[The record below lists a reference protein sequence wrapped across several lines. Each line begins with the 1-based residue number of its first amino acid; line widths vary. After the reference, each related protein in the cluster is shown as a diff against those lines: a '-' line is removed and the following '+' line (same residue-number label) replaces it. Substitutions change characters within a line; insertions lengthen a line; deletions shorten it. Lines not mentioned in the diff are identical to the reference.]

1 MELRS
6 LIGIFGGPSTGLRSE
21 LVVSFV
27 LLGQASFGMLRV
39 GLRPGDTHHKLLGDK
54 LLERGFERCER
65 GESENPRILL
75 AWAPAE
81 DLGGRGES
89 ENPRIL
95 LVGAIAEDVV
105 SLRLGFFL
113 IGDKDNSR
121 SFLSLVSLGLLF
133 MFLAPILSSRLGLN
147 LSILLDAV
155 RLLRLRS
162 LDLDLDMLRVLLR
175 LRQRRTL
182 FLRALDVLRRRRLL
196 PDDLDRS
203 RRLLPR
209 DTDRSSRLLPRDL
222 DRLRRLLPRD

>member
-21 LVVSFV
+21 LLASFV

-81 DLGGRGES
+81 DLGERGES

-121 SFLSLVSLGLLF
+121 SFLSLVSL
-133 MFLAPILSSRLGLN
+133 FLAQILSSRLGIS
-147 LSILLDAV
+147 LSILLDAL

-175 LRQRRTL
+175 LRRRRTL
-182 FLRALDVLRRRRLL
+182 FLLALDVLRRRRLL